1 MFYFLGSI
9 LFALA
14 MMAAFAVMADNFARY
29 RRAMMT
35 ALRSLSLDGFG
46 ETPRGFTL
54 PAALKAGA
62 LTAAPLPTG
71 PRRAAA

>member
-9 LFALA
+9 LFILA
-14 MMAAFAVMADNFARY
+14 MMAAFAVIANNFARY

-46 ETPRGFTL
+46 EAPRGFTL
-54 PAALKAGA
+54 PVALKAG
-62 LTAAPLPTG
+62 TLPTG
-71 PRRAAA
+71 SRQAAA